1 MIRGLL
7 WLAVFILVIRLAVLF
22 SSPVVKNTMLE
33 GKMREIASHY
43 RVKTE
48 TDLRKDLMAFIDE
61 KQIDL
66 EMDDVFFQ
74 MDEEGCYIAA
84 VYTTEV
90 RVWKYGHTYEFSPA
104 SSFSARE
111 KSRLHKRPI
120 RAGY

>member
-7 WLAVFILVIRLAVLF
+7 LLAAFIFVIRLAVLF

-48 TDLRKDLMAFIDE
+48 TDLRKDLMDFIDE
-61 KQIDL
+61 KKIDL
-66 EMDDVFFQ
+66 EMKEVFFEMNEQ
-74 MDEEGCYIAA
+74 GCYIAA
-84 VYTTEV
+84 HYTTEA
-90 RVWKYGHTYEFSPA
+90 RFWKYGHTYEFSPA
-104 SSFSARE
+104 SSLSARE
-111 KSRLHKRPI
+111 RARLHGRPI